1 MHVIIINKLVFDSYI
16 NFWHLF
22 IGNIFV
28 LYFVNIIKF
37 TFFIFQL
44 KEFGV
49 PMTMGAF
56 LLSFKEKKKQPS
68 LNVIDFD
75 LKGLS
80 VDHFN
85 SFSFLSL
92 SLSLSLFSLNN
103 GRLF

>member
-44 KEFGV
+44 KEYSE
-49 PMTMGAF
+49 PMTMDAF
-56 LLSFKEKKKQPS
+56 LSSFKQKKQKQPS

-75 LKGLS
+75 LKG
-80 VDHFN
+80 
-85 SFSFLSL
+85 
-92 SLSLSLFSLNN
+92 
-103 GRLF
+103 